1 MYVLAVPETPPL
13 FTSYSLPQPGRR
25 HGPATAL
32 SLVAHVAVAVLVLWR
47 GAALMAGGGGTG
59 PRGGGGGGGRP
70 VVTWFTL
77 PAGAVPQAV
86 DMPAAP
92 TIVVPTMVLPD
103 PVKIDVPPL
112 EAIAPPVAPPPPV
125 AGSGTGTTGGPGQG
139 PGSGGG
145 QGTGTGPGSGSDAGP
160 GSGGEAG
167 YIPADVRGLI
177 VPPDCAKGRF
187 LVRFWVEA
195 DGRVSQVDVDP
206 PLRDN
211 GCRREMLEKM
221 KAYRFRPAT
230 RNGQPVASVF
240 PIRLTH

>member
-13 FTSYSLPQPGRR
+13 FTAYSLPLPRR
-25 HGPATAL
+25 RQGPAAAL
-32 SLVAHVAVAVLVLWR
+32 SLVAHVAIAVLVLWR
-47 GAALMAGGGGTG
+47 GAALLQGGGGGTG

-70 VVTWFTL
+70 AVTWFTI
-77 PAGAVPQAV
+77 PAGAAPQAFDV
-86 DMPAAP
+86 PPAP
-92 TIVVPTMVLPD
+92 TVTVPTVALPD

-112 EAIAPPVAPPPPV
+112 EAIAPPPPAAAT
-125 AGSGTGTTGGPGQG
+125 AGTGTGTTGGPGQG

-177 VPPDCAKGRF
+177 VPPDCVRGEY

-195 DGRVSQVDVDP
+195 DGRVSHVEVTP
-206 PLRDN
+206 PLKDA
-211 GCRREMLEKM
+211 GCRRDMLTQM
-221 KAYRFRPAT
+221 RAYKFRPAT
-230 RNGQPVASVF
+230 RDGLRVASVF
-240 PIRLTH
+240 PIRLVH